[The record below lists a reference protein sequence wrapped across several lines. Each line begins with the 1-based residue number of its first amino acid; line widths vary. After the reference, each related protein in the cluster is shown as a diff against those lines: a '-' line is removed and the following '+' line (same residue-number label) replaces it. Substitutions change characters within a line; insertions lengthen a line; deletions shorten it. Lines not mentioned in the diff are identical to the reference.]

1 MGNKELVGLALAL
14 AGGYF
19 YGFANGVESTIGSVF
34 SAITEVTADVFSIK
48 SYGMEAGIG
57 QELGEGIVIKL
68 GEYIMDDIGGTIGI
82 FKAIG
87 IILIL
92 AGLIYTYMIKET

>member
-1 MGNKELVGLALAL
+1 MGNKELVGLVLAL

-19 YGFANGVESTIGSVF
+19 YGFARGVESTIGSVF
-34 SAITEVTADVFSIK
+34 SAITEVTVDVFSVK

-57 QELGEGIVIKL
+57 QELGEGIVVKL
-68 GEYIMDDIGGTIGI
+68 SEYLMDDIGGTIGS

-92 AGLIYTYMIKET
+92 AGLIYSYMIKEN